1 MNQNSQSNPHILK
14 IAIVGSGIA
23 GMSAAWLLSKV
34 HHVTVY
40 EKEDRLGGHS
50 NTVKIKMNKQT
61 ISVDAGFIVYN
72 DVNYPNLTKLFEHL
86 NVSTQKSDMSFSVSL
101 NDGQLEY
108 GSRNLN
114 ALFGQRSNILRGRL
128 WRMIKDMQLFRKH
141 SEQFLNGDIDQ
152 SRISLQQFLSQKKY
166 SHNFVKHFILPMGA
180 AIWSTKI
187 EDILEQP
194 ATTFLRFFA
203 SHGLMRLKNR
213 TTWRTVVGGSE
224 QYIKKLT
231 ANYLNSVRL
240 KEGVRSVSRH
250 DKHVE
255 VVDENGNVENYD
267 AIVLA
272 THADQSLDVLSD
284 PDPLEL
290 SLLGAFH
297 YTDNHAVLHSDP
309 NLMPNRQQVWSSWNF
324 LGNDEN
330 GVNVT
335 YWMNS
340 LQSIDHNIPLFVS
353 VNPNIAPEKSKI
365 HKSFDYQHPIF
376 DYKAW
381 HAQKRLW
388 QIQNYRNTWYCG
400 SYFGYGF
407 HEDALQSGLAVAEEL
422 GKIKRPWNL
431 INHSDRIHRLLIK
444 QGIAA

>member
-152 SRISLQQFLSQKKY
+152 SRISLQQFLS
-166 SHNFVKHFILPMGA
+166 H
-180 AIWSTKI
+180 
-187 EDILEQP
+187 
-194 ATTFLRFFA
+194 
-203 SHGLMRLKNR
+203 
-213 TTWRTVVGGSE
+213 
-224 QYIKKLT
+224 
-231 ANYLNSVRL
+231 VR
-240 KEGVRSVSRH
+240 
-250 DKHVE
+250 
-255 VVDENGNVENYD
+255 
-267 AIVLA
+267 
-272 THADQSLDVLSD
+272 QSLSRILN
-284 PDPLEL
+284 
-290 SLLGAFH
+290 LLKC
-297 YTDNHAVLHSDP
+297 
-309 NLMPNRQQVWSSWNF
+309 F
-324 LGNDEN
+324 LGLTFHMGHLGN
-330 GVNVT
+330 
-335 YWMNS
+335 Y
-340 LQSIDHNIPLFVS
+340 PFYLFL
-353 VNPNIAPEKSKI
+353 
-365 HKSFDYQHPIF
+365 PIF
-376 DYKAW
+376 V
-381 HAQKRLW
+381 
-388 QIQNYRNTWYCG
+388 
-400 SYFGYGF
+400 
-407 HEDALQSGLAVAEEL
+407 E
-422 GKIKRPWNL
+422 
-431 INHSDRIHRLLIK
+431 
-444 QGIAA
+444 